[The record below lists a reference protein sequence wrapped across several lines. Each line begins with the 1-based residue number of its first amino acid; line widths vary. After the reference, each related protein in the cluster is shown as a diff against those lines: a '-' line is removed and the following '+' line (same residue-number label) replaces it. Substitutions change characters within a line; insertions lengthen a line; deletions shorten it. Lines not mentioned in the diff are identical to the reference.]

1 MTLWAQ
7 KRLGDIAM
15 IAWGDTTKTKAAYTD
30 SGYIAFSASG
40 PDGFMDHYDHEGPG
54 VVLSAIGA
62 QCGKTW
68 FVQGKWSCIKNTIYL
83 KAKPNE
89 VDPRFLYYITANREI
104 WPIRGAAQPFI
115 SQTDAR
121 AISIRVPPAST
132 QRRIAAILAAYDDL
146 IENNTRRIA
155 ILEEMARRIYE
166 EWFVRFRFPG
176 HEGVRM
182 VESESGLVPEGWAIT
197 ELGALLSVEK
207 GLSYKG
213 SGLTGV
219 GVPMVN
225 LKNILPG
232 GGFRRDGTKPYSGE
246 YKPRHVVRAGDIVL
260 ANTDLTQ
267 AGTVV
272 GSPAIVPD
280 LGVGE
285 CIFSHH
291 IYAVRLQAA
300 LAPCRPYVY
309 WLLAHDSFK
318 SFAKGHAVGT
328 TVLGMPKEGVTNFR
342 FARPSEDLMRR
353 FSSLASPIHHLA
365 EALHAKNAN
374 LRATRD
380 LLLPKLVSG
389 ELDVSAVP
397 EPEAVAA

>member
-182 VESESGLVPEGWAIT
+182 VESELGSVPEGWTIDQ
-197 ELGALLSVEK
+197 LGAVCDVTDYVANGSFASLKENVTYRDEPDYAVLVRGTDFNSGWNGKYVYVTEH
-207 GLSYKG
+207 SYRF
-213 SGLTGV
+213 
-219 GVPMVN
+219 
-225 LKNILPG
+225 LKKSAL
-232 GGFRRDGTKPYSGE
+232 R
-246 YKPRHVVRAGDIVL
+246 VGDIVVT
-260 ANTDLTQ
+260 N
-267 AGTVV
+267 V
-272 GSPAIVPD
+272 GNVGITFFVPD
-280 LGVGE
+280 LGRPMTLGPNSVLARPRKGAAFMFHFFRSDDGQHRIHGITSGAAQPKFNKTE
-285 CIFSHH
+285 FRSMRI
-291 IYAVRLQAA
+291 AV
-300 LAPCRPYVY
+300 P
-309 WLLAHDSFK
+309 S
-318 SFAKGHAVGT
+318 
-328 TVLGMPKEGVTNFR
+328 EGVL
-342 FARPSEDLMRR
+342 SEFDRVV
-353 FSSLASPIHHLA
+353 APIHGMREKLRA
-365 EALHAKNAN
+365 TSWN
-374 LRATRD
+374 LRSTRD
-380 LLLPKLVSG
+380 LLLPKLISG
-389 ELDVSAVP
+389 ELDTSALP
-397 EPEAVAA
+397 EPEALAA

>member
-1 MTLWAQ
+1 MLNQ
-7 KRLGDIAM
+7 SESGVLGYHD
-15 IAWGDTTKTKAAYTD
+15 
-30 SGYIAFSASG
+30 
-40 PDGFMDHYDHEGPG
+40 EEPG
-54 VVLSAIGA
+54 VVASPSAPVVTFANHTCAMRLVRHPFSAIQNIFPKVGQQA
-62 QCGKTW
+62 VCDTVW
-68 FVQGKWSCIKNTIYL
+68 FYYALLGRVRT
-83 KAKPNE
+83 NE
-89 VDPRFLYYITANREI
+89 YKGHHPLFR
-104 WPIRGAAQPFI
+104 
-115 SQTDAR
+115 DAFVP
-121 AISIRVPPAST
+121 VPPIVV
-132 QRRIAAILAAYDDL
+132 QRRIASILSAYDEL

-176 HEGVRM
+176 HEGVWM
-182 VESESGLVPEGWAIT
+182 VESELGMVPEGWAIT

-213 SGLTGV
+213 AGLTEK

-272 GSPAIVPD
+272 GSPAIVPSM
-280 LGVGE
+280 GVGE

-300 LAPCRPYVY
+300 MAPNRPYVY

-342 FARPSEDLMRR
+342 FARPPEDLMRR
-353 FSSLASPIHHLA
+353 FSSVAAPIHELA
-365 EALHAKNAN
+365 ETLHAKNAN
-374 LRATRD
+374 LQATRD
-380 LLLPKLVSG
+380 LLLPQLISG
-389 ELDVSAVP
+389 ELDVSAIP
-397 EPEAVAA
+397 EPEALAA